1 MAAVAPDDS
10 TVFVNEVHYD
20 NSGDDVGEAVEV
32 VAPAGT
38 DLAGWTIVAYNGSNG
53 APYTTVSLT
62 GVVVDQSGGL
72 GTVSVPITG
81 LQNGAPDGI
90 ALVAPGGA
98 LEQFLSYEGS
108 FTAVGGPAN
117 GLVATDIGVAE
128 TSSAPVGG
136 SLALTGTGGTYGD
149 FTWATTPTASF
160 GAVNPGQTFSTG
172 PIGPVATCP
181 AELVTEGGVAAGA
194 DVSAAAANGAIG
206 TIAITSAP
214 VDGITLTPTGAG
226 TARLDVAA
234 TVGAGTYAVVI
245 EFATDDDPAQTTTC
259 TVAVTVTAPLV
270 VSPISQVQ
278 GSGSA
283 SPVIGREVIVEV
295 VVTSLFER
303 RDVLDGF
310 FVQEEDT
317 DVDGSAATSERIFV
331 FCRGSCP
338 VDLAA
343 GDQVRVQG
351 TAAEFFGMTQINV
364 AAGGTSTL
372 ARQVAL
378 PSATPV
384 VLPAAGSTRAEATF
398 ESLEGMI
405 ASFEPLFVSEHF
417 ELARFGQVV
426 LSADE
431 RPYQFTHDNEPDAE
445 GYAAHVADLATR
457 RIILDDDNNDNN
469 DAIADGPDEPY
480 AFPPGGLS
488 VENRVR
494 RGDRVRD
501 VTGVLHWSFAG
512 ATGTDA
518 WRIRPIPG
526 VEPTVETEA
535 APTTP
540 EPIGGR
546 LRVATF
552 NVLNSFSTIDTTSSN
567 STGTCGPPLATL
579 DCRGADSAAELERQR
594 AKIVAALAALDGDV
608 VGLIEIQNDDGTT
621 TDDLVAALNGIPGA
635 GPYAAID
642 TGVIGTDAIK
652 VALIYQPAAVTPVGG
667 FAVLDS
673 TDDPRFIDTL
683 NRPVL
688 IQTFDEVAT
697 GARFTVAV
705 NHFKSKGSSCDSV
718 GDPDRSDGQ
727 GNCAG
732 TRSKAAAAL
741 ADHLATDPTGSGDP
755 DFLIVGDLNSYLRE
769 DPIRALVAAG
779 YVDLIERFIGDDA
792 YSYLFDGQLGYLDH
806 ALASGS
812 LSAQVAGATEWAIN
826 ADEVPLFDYNDT
838 VDDEGEAAFERE
850 STARELYAPDPRR
863 SSDHDPLVVGLDLD
877 VRNTLAVDGAVA
889 VLRRA
894 GGGTL
899 TLSARLGGAELSSC
913 PVVELRIDGVS
924 AITAATR
931 CAAGSSVCTGW
942 ARTGVLTIDRA
953 TGELRAVVELP
964 RSFVLADPTVNVT
977 VLLDGEVFT
986 TDVAGRRIGPIWA
999 AG

>member
-1 MAAVAPDDS
+1 M
-10 TVFVNEVHYD
+10 FVNEVHYD
-20 NSGDDVGEAVEV
+20 NSGEDIGEAVEV
-32 VAPAGT
+32 AAPAGT

-98 LEQFLSYEGS
+98 VEQLLSYEGS
-108 FTAVGGPAN
+108 FTAVGGPAS
-117 GLVATDIGVAE
+117 GLVSTDIGVAE
-128 TSSAPVGG
+128 ASSSPVGG

-160 GAVNPGQTFSTG
+160 GEVNPGQTFTTA
-172 PIGPVATCP
+172 PTGPVATCP
-181 AELVTEGGVAAGA
+181 AELVTDLGLAVGA
-194 DVSAAAANGAIG
+194 DVSAADANSAVASVAI
-206 TIAITSAP
+206 ISAP
-214 VDGITLTPTGAG
+214 IDGITVTPTGPG

-234 TVGAGTYAVVI
+234 TVGAGAYDVVI

-259 TVAVTVTAPLV
+259 TVDVTVTAPLV
-270 VSPISQVQ
+270 VSPISRVQ
-278 GSGSA
+278 GSAAA
-283 SPVIGREVIVEV
+283 SPLVGREVVVEA

-317 DVDGSAATSERIFV
+317 DVDGAAATSEGIFV

-338 VDLAA
+338 ADLAA

-351 TAAEFFGMTQINV
+351 TTAEFFGMTQINV

-398 ESLEGMI
+398 EPLEGMI
-405 ASFEPLFVSEHF
+405 ASFDSLVVSEYF

-426 LSADE
+426 LNADE

-445 GYAAHVADLATR
+445 GYAAHVADLAAR

-488 VENRVR
+488 VDNRVR
-494 RGDRVRD
+494 GGDVVRD

-512 ATGTDA
+512 ASGTDA

-540 EPIGGR
+540 GPVGGR

-552 NVLNSFSTIDTTSSN
+552 NVLNSFSTIDTTSS
-567 STGTCGPPLATL
+567 SSAGPCGPLGTL

-594 AKIVAALAALDGDV
+594 AKIVAALEELDGDV
-608 VGLIEIQNDDGTT
+608 VGLIEIQNDAGQTT
-621 TDDLVAALNGIPGA
+621 NDLVAALNEVTGA
-635 GPYAAID
+635 GTYAAID

-652 VALIYQPAAVTPVGG
+652 VALIYQPAVVAPVGG
-667 FAVLDS
+667 FAVLNS
-673 TDDPRFIDTL
+673 TADPRFIDTL

-705 NHFKSKGSSCDSV
+705 NHLKSKGSSCDSV
-718 GDPDRSDGQ
+718 GDPDRNDGQ

-732 TRSKAAAAL
+732 TRTQAAQAL
-741 ADHLATDPTGSGDP
+741 ADYLATDPTGSGDP
-755 DFLIVGDLNSYLRE
+755 DFLIVGDLNSYRRE
-769 DPIRALVAAG
+769 DPIRALLAAG

-812 LSAQVAGATEWAIN
+812 LSAQVVGATEWAIN

-850 STARELYAPDPRR
+850 STARELYAPDARR

-877 VRNTLAVDGAVA
+877 VPNTLAVNGAVA

-977 VLLDGEVFT
+977 VLLDREVFA
-986 TDVAGRRIGPIWA
+986 TDVTGRRIGPVWA